1 MNPESGVNPDMD
13 LDYPNDRHP
22 DDFGADLS
30 DKDPSSRKR
39 LTYDDLLLKSQ
50 ELIENSKSL

>member
-39 LTYDDLLLKSQ
+39 LTYDDPLLKS
-50 ELIENSKSL
+50 